1 MIIMAEM
8 HPYRKKDLFQRLNAY
23 LGKTLGEADSNNVFD
38 RTIKHPKITGIAGD
52 VVEQSILGYPAD
64 SDQRPDLIV
73 DGVPTELKVTGL
85 RRSKSDP
92 DIFEAKEPMSITA
105 VSPNKIVYEDFHTSH
120 FWQKLEHM
128 LIVYY
133 LYDSETT
140 VKAADY
146 ANFPIEGFD
155 FHEFN
160 DADVEILQNDWTTV
174 RDFIIML
181 QQNYDNCEEQ
191 YPRISSELRPEL
203 LYIDTAPKWPHA
215 PRFRLKRS
223 VVTTLWEE
231 CCGKQRER
239 LNLEVTTY
247 AEFDGLCHR
256 IAEYYRH
263 MTGEKILDSVGYPA
277 KRINKSIM
285 EPVVISM
292 FGGNSRKMAE
302 IEIFSKMGLI
312 SKTIVLT
319 CNGTRTE
326 DTKFIPVDFDEIMD
340 ESVSFESSTCYDHFY
355 NGTFLFSI
363 FREPYKPAPGKS
375 IPLSECEFLGFK
387 RINFDADFV
396 ENDVRKTWNR
406 VRHLIRYNELID
418 VVERR
423 KDGTPI
429 INPCGTVKSAP
440 NFPKASEGQVFLRG
454 TSSDSTYKP
463 ICINGVN
470 MTFQNFW
477 VRGAYLVNLLDKI
490 EYL

>member
-1 MIIMAEM
+1 MAEM
-8 HPYRKKDLFQRLNAY
+8 HPYSKKDLFHKLDAH
-23 LGKTLGEADSNNVFD
+23 LGMTLGEADLNHVFD
-38 RTIKHPKITGIAGD
+38 KTLKHPKITGIAGD

-85 RRSKSDP
+85 KRSKSNP
-92 DIFEAKEPMSITA
+92 DVFEAKEPMSITA
-105 VSPNKIVYEDFHTSH
+105 VSPHKIVHEDFYTSH
-120 FWQKLEHM
+120 FWEKLEHM

-146 ANFPIEGFD
+146 ANFPIEGYD

-160 DADVEILQNDWTTV
+160 DDDIEILKNDWTTV
-174 RDFIIML
+174 RDFIDML
-181 QQNYDNCEEQ
+181 QKNFTNYEDH
-191 YPRISSELRPEL
+191 YPRISSELRSDL

-231 CCGKQRER
+231 CCGRQREQ
-239 LNLEVTTY
+239 LDLDIVTY
-247 AEFDGLCHR
+247 GEFDSLCHH
-256 IAEYYRH
+256 IAEYYRY
-263 MTGEKILDSVGYPA
+263 MTGEKILTSVGYSA
-277 KRINKSIM
+277 KHINKSIM

-292 FGGNSRKMAE
+292 FGGTSRKMAD

-312 SKTIVLT
+312 SKTIILT
-319 CNGTRTE
+319 YNGTRTE
-326 DTKFIPVDFDEIMD
+326 DIKFIAVDFDEILD
-340 ESVSFESSTCYDHFY
+340 KSISFEDSSCYEHFY

-363 FREPYKPAPGKS
+363 FREPYKPAPGKKV
-375 IPLSECEFLGFK
+375 PLSECEFLGFK
-387 RINFDADFV
+387 RIRFDDYFV
-396 ENDVRKTWNR
+396 DVEVRKTWDR
-406 VRHLIRYNELID
+406 TRYLIWYNKLRD
-418 VVERR
+418 VIEYR

-429 INPCGTVKSAP
+429 INPCGTIKSAP
-440 NFPKASEGQVFLRG
+440 NFPKSSEGEVFLRG
-454 TSSDSTYKP
+454 TSTNSSYKP

-470 MTFQNFW
+470 MTFQNYW
-477 VRGAYLVNLLDKI
+477 VRGAYLVDLLNKT

>member
-38 RTIKHPKITGIAGD
+38 RTIKYPKITGIAGD

-155 FHEFN
+155 FHEFD

-231 CCGKQRER
+231 CCGKQREH

-340 ESVSFESSTCYDHFY
+340 ESVSFESSACYDHFY

-363 FREPYKPAPGKS
+363 FREPYKPAPGKN

>member
-1 MIIMAEM
+1 MAEM
-8 HPYRKKDLFQRLNAY
+8 HPYRKKDLFRRLRAY

-52 VVEQSILGYPAD
+52 VVEQSILGYPSD

-85 RRSKSDP
+85 RRSKSNP
-92 DIFEAKEPMSITA
+92 NVFEAKEPMSITA
-105 VSPNKIVYEDFHTSH
+105 VSPHKIVYEDFYTSH

-133 LYDSETT
+133 LYDSEIT

-155 FHEFN
+155 FHEFD
-160 DADVEILQNDWTTV
+160 DADIEILQNDWTTV

-181 QQNYDNCEEQ
+181 QDSYDNYEDQ

-231 CCGKQRER
+231 CCGKQ
-239 LNLEVTTY
+239 LEHLDLEITTY
-247 AEFDGLCHR
+247 GEFDDLCHR
-256 IAEYYRH
+256 IAQYYRH
-263 MTGEKILDSVGYPA
+263 MTGEQILDSVDYPA

-285 EPVVISM
+285 ESVVVSM
-292 FGGNSRKMAE
+292 FGGNSRKMAD
-302 IEIFSKMGLI
+302 IEIFSKIGLI
-312 SKTIVLT
+312 SKTIVLN
-319 CNGTRTE
+319 CNGARTE
-326 DTKFIPVDFDEIMD
+326 DTKFIPVDFEEIMD
-340 ESVSFESSTCYDHFY
+340 ESLVFENSTCYDHFY

-396 ENDVRKTWNR
+396 ELEVHKTWDR
-406 VRHLIRYNELID
+406 IRRLIRYNKLID
-418 VVERR
+418 VIEYR

-454 TSSDSTYKP
+454 TSSDTTYKP
-463 ICINGVN
+463 ICINGVH
-470 MTFQNFW
+470 MTFQNYW
-477 VRGAYLVNLLDKI
+477 VRGAYLVNLLDKT